1 MLNMKKWL
9 HKNLLSIIGSIIGGI
24 AGYIYYKQVGCSN
37 GTCMIS
43 SNPYISTIYFAVLGG
58 FLFNVFKPK
67 VIEATTK

>member
-9 HKNLLSIIGSIIGGI
+9 HKNFLSIIVSIIGGI

-43 SNPYISTIYFAVLGG
+43 SNPYISTVYFSIVGG
-58 FLFNVFKPK
+58 FLFSNFKRKENSIPAK
-67 VIEATTK
+67 

>member
-1 MLNMKKWL
+1 MKKWL
-9 HKNLLSIIGSIIGGI
+9 HKNTLIIIGSIVGGT
-24 AGYIYYKQVGCSN
+24 AGYIYFKQVGCSN

-58 FLFNVFKPK
+58 FLFNMFKPK